1 MSTNKEFS
9 DTSAG
14 RYSLALYELAE
25 ELNCVNEVEIHS
37 NALIKLIS
45 ENKDFSSLIKD
56 PTNNQ
61 NDQLKVISKV
71 SEIFNLNNLLFK
83 FLSFLISKRRFFFVE
98 KILKDFIDT
107 CSKKRGEVKAELIS
121 AKKLSDNEI
130 DNIKNELSKNFTSK
144 IKLNYKHDENLI
156 GGLIVKI
163 GSIMVDTSIKNKLR
177 QIENRMIE
185 A

>member
-1 MSTNKEFS
+1 M
-9 DTSAG
+9 
-14 RYSLALYELAE
+14 
-25 ELNCVNEVEIHS
+25 
-37 NALIKLIS
+37 
-45 ENKDFSSLIKD
+45 
-56 PTNNQ
+56 
-61 NDQLKVISKV
+61 
-71 SEIFNLNNLLFK
+71 
-83 FLSFLISKRRFFFVE
+83 
-98 KILKDFIDT
+98 
-107 CSKKRGEVKAELIS
+107 KAELIS

-144 IKLNYKHDENLI
+144 IKLNYKHDESLI

>member
-61 NDQLKVISKV
+61 NDQLKVISKI

-144 IKLNYKHDENLI
+144 IKLNYKHDESLI

>member
-71 SEIFNLNNLLFK
+71 SEIFNLNNLSFK

-144 IKLNYKHDENLI
+144 IKLNYKHDESLI